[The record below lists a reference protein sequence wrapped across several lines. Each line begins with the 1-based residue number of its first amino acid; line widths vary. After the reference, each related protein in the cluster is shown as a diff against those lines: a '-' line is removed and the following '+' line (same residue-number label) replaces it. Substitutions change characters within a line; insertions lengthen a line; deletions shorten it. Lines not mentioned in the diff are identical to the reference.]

1 VVGLRS
7 LSSRLHSLDV
17 NPKAILKQD
26 QGAMMPRI
34 LNFIRDDSGVTAIE
48 YALMASLIAM
58 AIAVSVGLLG
68 QAVASLFSKVVDNWP
83 SLG

>member
-1 VVGLRS
+1 VAGPWS
-7 LSSRLHSLDV
+7 QEIMLHPGISTEDF
-17 NPKAILKQD
+17 NTRARE
-26 QGAMMPRI
+26 ATMSRI
-34 LNFIRDDSGVTAIE
+34 LNFIRNDSGVTAIE